1 MRKIKFRVFDK
12 GSSTNPM
19 HIVGENQH
27 DELTTY
33 DGEVNYYNLQNGEG
47 SSTPYGDYILMQFT
61 GLTDI
66 NGKDIYEDDIVRE
79 VYASING
86 VKSYRNKV
94 VKWRE
99 FHAGFNIEN
108 IDLKIIGNIHEN
120 PELIPV
126 EKLSTPLEG
135 DSNGNVK

>member
-12 GSSTNPM
+12 GSCTSPM

-66 NGKDIYEDDIVRE
+66 NGKDIYEDDIVKE
-79 VYASING
+79 VCACING
-86 VKSYRNKV
+86 VKRYRNKI

-108 IDLKIIGNIHEN
+108 IGLEVIGNIHEN
-120 PELIPV
+120 PELIPE
-126 EKLSTPLEG
+126 EKTRMLIEG
-135 DSNGNVK
+135 DSNE

>member
-12 GSSTNPM
+12 GSCTSPM

-66 NGKDIYEDDIVRE
+66 NGKDIYEDDIVKE
-79 VYASING
+79 VCACING
-86 VKSYRNKV
+86 VKSYRNKI

-108 IDLKIIGNIHEN
+108 IGLEVIGNIHEN
-120 PELIPV
+120 PELIPE
-126 EKLSTPLEG
+126 EKTRMFIEG
-135 DSNGNVK
+135 DSY

>member
-12 GSSTNPM
+12 ESCTSPM
-19 HIVGENQH
+19 HIVGEDQH
-27 DELTTY
+27 DELTTTY
-33 DGEVNYYNLQNGEG
+33 DGKVNYYNLQNGEG
-47 SSTPYGDYILMQFT
+47 SGTPYSDYILMQFT

-86 VKSYRNKV
+86 VKSYRNKI

-108 IDLKIIGNIHEN
+108 IDLEIIGNIHEN
-120 PELIPV
+120 PELIPA

-135 DSNGNVK
+135 DE